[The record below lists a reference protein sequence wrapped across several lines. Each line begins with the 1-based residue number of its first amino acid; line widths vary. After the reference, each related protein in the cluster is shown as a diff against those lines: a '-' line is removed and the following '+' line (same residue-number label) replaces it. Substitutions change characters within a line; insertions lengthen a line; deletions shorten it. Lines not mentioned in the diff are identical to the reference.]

1 MKRLVWA
8 GVKFKLA
15 KELNMEQTIQQQRAK
30 YALDEI
36 SKLPKAL
43 KADDQKEF
51 ISYASGLPAMIHT
64 NGLGQAMAFCK
75 LKGKDRA
82 AYKKL
87 YELISAWL
95 CQSPQ
100 IYADCRDI
108 LEGITTKDLQS
119 YQLAQAEA
127 VVLMSWVK
135 KFAKAFLAEE

>member
-1 MKRLVWA
+1 
-8 GVKFKLA
+8 
-15 KELNMEQTIQQQRAK
+15 MEQTIQQKRAK
-30 YALDEI
+30 FALDEI
-36 SKLPKAL
+36 NKLPRAL
-43 KADDQKEF
+43 KPDEQKEF

-75 LKGKDRA
+75 VKGKDRA

-87 YELISAWL
+87 YEIISAWL

-100 IYADCRDI
+100 VYAGCRDL
-108 LEGITTKDLQS
+108 LEGITTKDMHE

-127 VVLMSWVK
+127 LVLMSWVK

>member
-1 MKRLVWA
+1 MA
-8 GVKFKLA
+8 
-15 KELNMEQTIQQQRAK
+15 QTIQQQRAK

-43 KADDQKEF
+43 KVDEQKEF

-75 LKGKDRA
+75 VKGKDRT

-87 YELISAWL
+87 YEIISTWL
-95 CQSPQ
+95 CQAPQ
-100 IYADCRDI
+100 IYAGCHDI
-108 LEGITTKDLQS
+108 LEGITTKEMQS

-127 VVLMSWVK
+127 LVLMSWVK
-135 KFAKAFLAEE
+135 KFAKAFLAED